1 MKTEIISCL
10 PDHPETWEYAVEK
23 ASAYI
28 TSGELV
34 AIPTETVYGLAGS
47 ALYSTAAEKI
57 YAAKG
62 RPSDNPLIV
71 HVAYPADAEKYA
83 YPTPLFYTLAERF
96 MPGPL
101 TIILP
106 KRPVIPDTVSG
117 GLDTVAI
124 RCPSHPIAHRLIEV
138 SGHPI
143 AAPSANRSGK
153 PSCTTAAHV
162 YEDLDGKIPLIL
174 DGGICD
180 IGVES
185 TVISVTDNRCTILRP
200 GAITREMLSTVCQNV
215 EVSDA
220 VVHPEKAGDKPLS
233 PGMKYKHYAPDCQV
247 ILLDGALD
255 ECRKYI
261 LANAEENAGVLWY
274 EEERNLFPNIA
285 FLSLG
290 TYKDEAEHDKR
301 LFSLLREADSRGLR
315 VLYAKLPDTTGVSLA
330 YYNRIIRAAGGVIHK
345 LS

>member
-1 MKTEIISCL
+1 MKTEMLSCL
-10 PDHPETWEYAVEK
+10 PEQPETWEYALEK

-28 TSGELV
+28 AAGELV

-71 HVAYPADAEKYA
+71 HVAKPADVEKYA

-106 KRPVIPDTVSG
+106 KKPIIPDTVSG

-124 RCPSHPIAHRLIEV
+124 RCPSHPIAHRLIEM

-162 YEDLDGKIPLIL
+162 YEDLCGKIPLIL
-174 DGGICD
+174 DGGVCD

-185 TVISVTDNRCTILRP
+185 TVISVADDRCTILRP
-200 GAITREMLSTVCQNV
+200 GAITREMLAEICPDVQ
-215 EVSDA
+215 VSEA

-233 PGMKYKHYAPDCQV
+233 PGMKYKHYAPDCAV
-247 ILLDGALD
+247 VLLDGDLD
-255 ECRKYI
+255 GCIKYI
-261 LANAEENAGVLWY
+261 SANAEEYTGALWY
-274 EEERNLFPNIA
+274 EDKKDMLPENIA

-290 TYKDEAEHDKR
+290 MYADEAEHDKR
-301 LFSLLREADSRGLR
+301 LFSLLRDADVMGLKT
-315 VLYAKLPDTTGVSLA
+315 LYAKLPGTSGVSLA
-330 YYNRIIRAAGGVIHK
+330 YYNRIIRAAGGKIIE
-345 LS
+345 L

>member
-1 MKTEIISCL
+1 MKTELISCL
-10 PDHPETWEYAVEK
+10 PEHPETWDYAIEK

-28 TSGELV
+28 VSGELV

-71 HVAYPADAEKYA
+71 HVANPTDAEKYA
-83 YPTPLFYTLAERF
+83 YPTPLFYTIAECF

-106 KRPVIPDTVSG
+106 KRSVIPDTVSG
-117 GLDTVAI
+117 GLETVAI

-162 YEDLDGKIPLIL
+162 YEDLAGKIPLIL

-185 TVISVTDNRCTILRP
+185 TVISVEDDRCTILRP
-200 GAITREMLSTVCQNV
+200 GAITREMLSAVCRDV
-215 EVSDA
+215 AVSDA

-247 ILLDGALD
+247 ILLDGTLD
-255 ECRKYI
+255 ACRKYI
-261 LANAEENAGVLWY
+261 LANAEKDTGVLWY
-274 EEERNLFPNIA
+274 DEERALFPDIA

-290 TYKDEAEHDKR
+290 AYKDEAEHDRR
-301 LFSLLREADSRGLR
+301 LFSLLREADARGLGT
-315 VLYAKLPDTTGVSLA
+315 LYAKLPDTTGVSLA
-330 YYNRIIRAAGGVIHK
+330 YYNRIIRAAGGKIRR

>member
-1 MKTEIISCL
+1 MTTELISCL
-10 PDHPETWEYAVEK
+10 PEHPETWDYAIEK

-28 TSGELV
+28 VSGELV

-71 HVAYPADAEKYA
+71 HVANPTDADKYA
-83 YPTPLFYTLAERF
+83 YPTPLFYTLAECF

-106 KRPVIPDTVSG
+106 KRSVIPDTVSG

-162 YEDLDGKIPLIL
+162 YEDLAGKIPLIL

-185 TVISVTDNRCTILRP
+185 TVISVEDDRCTILRP
-200 GAITREMLSTVCQNV
+200 GAITREMLSAVCRDV
-215 EVSDA
+215 AVSDA

-247 ILLDGALD
+247 ILLDGTLD
-255 ECRKYI
+255 ACRKYI
-261 LANAEENAGVLWY
+261 LENAEKDTGVLWY
-274 EEERNLFPNIA
+274 DEERALFPDIA

-290 TYKDEAEHDKR
+290 AYKDEAEHDRR
-301 LFSLLREADSRGLR
+301 LFSLLREADARGLGT
-315 VLYAKLPDTTGVSLA
+315 LYAKLPDTTGVSLA
-330 YYNRIIRAAGGVIHK
+330 YYNRIIRAAGGKIRR

>member
-1 MKTEIISCL
+1 MKTELISCL
-10 PDHPETWEYAVEK
+10 PEHPETWDYAIEK

-28 TSGELV
+28 VSGELV
-34 AIPTETVYGLAGS
+34 VIPTETVYGLAGS

-71 HVAYPADAEKYA
+71 HVANPTDAEKYA
-83 YPTPLFYTLAERF
+83 YPTPLFYTLAECF

-106 KRPVIPDTVSG
+106 KRSVIPDTVSG

-162 YEDLDGKIPLIL
+162 YEDLAGKIPLIL

-185 TVISVTDNRCTILRP
+185 TVISVEDDRCTILRP
-200 GAITREMLSTVCQNV
+200 GAITREMLSAVCRDV
-215 EVSDA
+215 AVSDA

-233 PGMKYKHYAPDCQV
+233 PGMKYKHYAPNCQV
-247 ILLDGALD
+247 ILLDGTLD
-255 ECRKYI
+255 ACRKYI
-261 LANAEENAGVLWY
+261 LANAEKDTGVLWY
-274 EEERNLFPNIA
+274 DEERALFPDIA

-290 TYKDEAEHDKR
+290 AYKDEAEHDRR
-301 LFSLLREADSRGLR
+301 LFSLLREADARGLGT
-315 VLYAKLPDTTGVSLA
+315 LYAKLPDTTGVSLA
-330 YYNRIIRAAGGVIHK
+330 YYNRIIRAAGGKIRR

>member
-1 MKTEIISCL
+1 METELLTCL
-10 PDHPETWEYAVEK
+10 PDQPDTWEYALRK

-28 TSGELV
+28 ASGELV

-47 ALYSTAAEKI
+47 ALFSTAAEKI

-71 HVAYPADAEKYA
+71 HIATPTDAEKYA
-83 YPTPLFYTLAERF
+83 YPTRLFYTLAERF

-106 KRPVIPDTVSG
+106 KKPIIPNAVSG

-124 RCPSHPIAHRLIEV
+124 RCPSHPIAHALIAM

-162 YEDLDGKIPLIL
+162 YEDLCGKIPLIL
-174 DGGICD
+174 DGGVCD

-185 TVISVTDNRCTILRP
+185 TVISVSGDHCTILRP
-200 GAITREMLSTVCQNV
+200 GAITREMLSEVCPDV
-215 EVSDA
+215 AVSEA

-233 PGMKYKHYAPDCQV
+233 PGMKYKHYAPDCSV
-247 ILLDGALD
+247 VLLDGTLD
-255 ECRKYI
+255 ECKKYI
-261 LANAEENAGVLWY
+261 SANAEKQTGALWY
-274 EEERNLFPNIA
+274 DDKRAMLPDNVS

-290 TYKDEAEHDKR
+290 TYEDVAEHDKR
-301 LFSLLREADSRGLR
+301 LFSLLREADQMGLKT
-315 VLYAKLPDTTGVSLA
+315 LYAKLPATTGISLA
-330 YYNRIIRAAGGVIHK
+330 YYNRIIRAAGGKIVK
-345 LS
+345 L

>member
-1 MKTEIISCL
+1 MKTELISCL
-10 PDHPETWEYAVEK
+10 PEHPETWDYAIEK

-28 TSGELV
+28 VSGELV

-71 HVAYPADAEKYA
+71 HVANPTDADKYA
-83 YPTPLFYTLAERF
+83 YPTPLFYTLAECF

-106 KRPVIPDTVSG
+106 KRSVIPDTVSG

-162 YEDLDGKIPLIL
+162 YEDLAGKISLIL

-185 TVISVTDNRCTILRP
+185 TVISVEDDRCTILRP
-200 GAITREMLSTVCQNV
+200 GAITREMLSAVCRDV
-215 EVSDA
+215 AVSDA

-247 ILLDGALD
+247 ILLDGTLD
-255 ECRKYI
+255 ACRKYI
-261 LANAEENAGVLWY
+261 LANAEKDTGVLWY
-274 EEERNLFPNIA
+274 DEERALFPDIA

-290 TYKDEAEHDKR
+290 AYKDEAEHDRR
-301 LFSLLREADSRGLR
+301 LFSLLREADARGLGT
-315 VLYAKLPDTTGVSLA
+315 LYAKLPDTTGVSLA
-330 YYNRIIRAAGGVIHK
+330 YYNRIIRAAGGKIRR

>member
-1 MKTEIISCL
+1 MKTELISCL
-10 PDHPETWEYAVEK
+10 PDSPETWEYAIQK
-23 ASAYI
+23 ASVYI
-28 TSGELV
+28 ASGELV

-57 YAAKG
+57 YTAKG

-83 YPTPLFYTLAERF
+83 YPTSLFYTLAEYF

-106 KRPVIPDTVSG
+106 KRSVIPDTVSG
-117 GLDTVAI
+117 GLDTVGI

-162 YEDLDGKIPLIL
+162 YEDLAGRIPLIL

-185 TVISVTDNRCTILRP
+185 TVISLADDRCTILRP
-200 GAITREMLSTVCQNV
+200 GAITQEMLSAVCRDV
-215 EVSDA
+215 EVSEA
-220 VVHPEKAGDKPLS
+220 VVHPEKAGEKPLS
-233 PGMKYKHYAPDCQV
+233 PGMKYKHYAPNCQV
-247 ILLDGALD
+247 ILLEGTL
-255 ECRKYI
+255 ETCRKYI
-261 LANAEENAGVLWY
+261 LANAEEDAGVLWY
-274 EEERNLFPNIA
+274 EEERTLFSDTT

-290 TYKDEAEHDKR
+290 AHKDEAEHDKR

-315 VLYAKLPDTTGVSLA
+315 VLYAKLPKATGVSLA
-330 YYNRIIRAAGGVIHK
+330 YYNRIVRAAGGKILK